1 MPWWHRLLLRIQ
13 AFFAREPRAFL
24 PAAKPEDLPEDL
36 QEALRRLGNEKSA
49 ALDAASRAVKD
60 FGDLRTV
67 LMGPGASSDAAWDV
81 SLLADAED
89 VLRSMLLRAPEVRQ
103 LAAIAGDRG
112 SDKAGRAAAGEA
124 LLQLRDQGRVLHEV
138 ASASLLWASSKT
150 LQDQEAL
157 RLCAERLR
165 HTSERASLG

>member
-1 MPWWHRLLLRIQ
+1 MPWWQRLLHSIRAL
-13 AFFAREPRAFL
+13 FAREPRGLL
-24 PAAKPEDLPEDL
+24 PAAKTEELADDL
-36 QEALRRLGNEKSA
+36 QDAFRRLGHEKSA
-49 ALDAASRAVKD
+49 VLDAAERAVKD

-89 VLRSMLLRAPEVRQ
+89 VLRSMLLRAPEVKQ
-103 LAAIAGDRG
+103 LAAIAADRE
-112 SDKAGRAAAGEA
+112 SDRAGRAAAGEA
-124 LLQLRDQGRVLHEV
+124 LLQLRDQGRMLHDV

-157 RLCAERLR
+157 RSCAERLR
-165 HTSERASLG
+165 RAA